1 MSTAAPEGDETEAE
15 ACASP
20 ASNIYSPPAIT
31 LALSPTFAFC
41 VSYSTPN
48 NILTLVPLTHRVH
61 SDAANSGTLKHVEAN
76 SETTLSVLTGA
87 VYLVEWPAPIGHALP
102 QVLGHALGPPAPHT
116 PRCRGPD
123 CATWKTLA

>member
-61 SDAANSGTLKHVEAN
+61 SDAVYSGTLKHVETN
-76 SETTLSVLTGA
+76 SATTLSVLEGA
-87 VYLVEWPAPIGHALP
+87 VHLVEWPAPIGHALP
-102 QVLGHALGPPAPHT
+102 PVLGHALGPPAPHT
-116 PRCRGPD
+116 LCYRGPD
-123 CATWKTLA
+123 CATGNILA